1 MLPQYDIYTDSVLDL
16 DALVTKM
23 QEAIRKKEWRKAE
36 HYATLITLELGEI
49 ATREELAR
57 I

>member
-1 MLPQYDIYTDSVLDL
+1 MGQYDLYTDRVLELADL
-16 DALVTKM
+16 IKFMNDAI
-23 QEAIRKKEWRKAE
+23 AKKEWRKAE
-36 HYATLITLELGEI
+36 HYATLVTLELGEI

>member
-1 MLPQYDIYTDSVLDL
+1 MPQYDIYTDKVMSLD
-16 DALVTKM
+16 DLVTKM
-23 QEAIRKKEWRKAE
+23 QEHTRRKEWRKAE

-57 I
+57 V

>member
-1 MLPQYDIYTDSVLDL
+1 MPQYDVYTDKVLSLDDL
-16 DALVTKM
+16 IVHM
-23 QEAIRKKEWRKAE
+23 QEAIRRKEWRKAE
-36 HYATLITLELGEI
+36 HYGTLITLELGEI